1 MDTIGLIE
9 FPGSTYLYALAFI
22 AIAFA
27 GFSSII
33 VVIRQT
39 MGVALSRFQVLLART
54 HIELSFLVV
63 GLCLLPVFLSL
74 FAFPRDFVLRAS
86 SAAAAVVLVLWL
98 GFFAH
103 RHRKARTAPLPASAW
118 LHLAITAAIVVGLV
132 LNAAGYPKE
141 PQVGLYA
148 LALSFVLV
156 EAVDTFL
163 HSMHI
168 LLRQSK
174 AGSAPDDGTK
184 L

>member
-9 FPGSTYLYALAFI
+9 LPGSTYLYALAFI
-22 AIAFA
+22 AIVFA
-27 GFSSII
+27 GFSSVT

-39 MGVALSRFQVLLART
+39 MGFALSRVQVLLART
-54 HIELSFLVV
+54 YIELSFLVV
-63 GLCLLPVFLSL
+63 GLCLLPMFLSL
-74 FAFPRDFVLRAS
+74 FALPHDFVLRAS
-86 SAAAAVVLVLWL
+86 SAVAALVLVLWL
-98 GFFAH
+98 GFLVH
-103 RHRKARTAPLPASAW
+103 RHRNVRTAPLPASAW
-118 LHLAITAAIVVGLV
+118 IHLAITAAIVFGLL

-163 HSMHI
+163 HSMHM

-174 AGSAPDDGTK
+174 AGPDDGAK